1 MTALPA
7 DVALLVIDLQP
18 DFMPGG
24 ALACDQGDA
33 LVAPIAD
40 LLAQRRYRT
49 VVATQDWHPA
59 DHASFAS
66 QHPGQRPFET
76 ILLHAQPQTLWP
88 DHCVQGSAGA
98 ALHPGV
104 DWTVAD
110 LILRKG
116 TRQQVDSYS
125 AFREN
130 HGPDGERPAT
140 GLAGWLHERRI
151 REVHVCGLARDY
163 CVLWSAQDAV
173 KSGFRVKFL
182 WELTAGDRSQRRD
195 GARGAGQGGD
205 RDRLRRDRRAW
216 PGATA
221 HVAYAACALLP
232 TTTQSIHP
240 APNYAPYRSRDGRT
254 GAFH

>member
-33 LVAPIAD
+33 LVAPIAA
-40 LLAQRRYRT
+40 LLAQRHYRT

-66 QHPGQRPFET
+66 QHPGKRPFET

-110 LILRKG
+110 LIS
-116 TRQQVDSYS
+116 VSYT
-125 AFREN
+125 
-130 HGPDGERPAT
+130 H
-140 GLAGWLHERRI
+140 L
-151 REVHVCGLARDY
+151 
-163 CVLWSAQDAV
+163 
-173 KSGFRVKFL
+173 
-182 WELTAGDRSQRRD
+182 
-195 GARGAGQGGD
+195 
-205 RDRLRRDRRAW
+205 
-216 PGATA
+216 
-221 HVAYAACALLP
+221 
-232 TTTQSIHP
+232 
-240 APNYAPYRSRDGRT
+240 
-254 GAFH
+254 